1 MEEKRGGAGI
11 HKVVVEGGGGG
22 GSAEEMFFK
31 VWSKALGKNQECE
44 MALWGCRDPGPCSSF
59 LSWSSVSKISS
70 SVAAAERFKKQNKKQ
85 TIIVFVIPCQLRKYS
100 LPTNF
105 EAAG

>member
-11 HKVVVEGGGGG
+11 HKVVVEGGGG

-44 MALWGCRDPGPCSSF
+44 MAL
-59 LSWSSVSKISS
+59 
-70 SVAAAERFKKQNKKQ
+70 
-85 TIIVFVIPCQLRKYS
+85 
-100 LPTNF
+100 
-105 EAAG
+105 